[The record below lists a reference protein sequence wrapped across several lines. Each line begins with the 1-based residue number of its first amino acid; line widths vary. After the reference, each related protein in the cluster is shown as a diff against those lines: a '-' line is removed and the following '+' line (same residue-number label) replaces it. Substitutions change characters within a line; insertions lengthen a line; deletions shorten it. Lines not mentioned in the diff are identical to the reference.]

1 MTPPPFGA
9 LVTNL
14 LAEPGS
20 ARRRGYFVRV
30 FQVKG
35 RNRSLPPGRYWEL
48 TDGAGTFWL
57 VHPTVG
63 GLALDPPRDHVVEVD
78 SATALAPLRRPARSR
93 S

>member
-9 LVTNL
+9 TVTNL
-14 LAEPGS
+14 LFEPDS
-20 ARRRGYFVRV
+20 PKRTGYFVKAYRV
-30 FQVKG
+30 KDRGKF
-35 RNRSLPPGRYWEL
+35 RPGTWWQL
-48 TDGAGTFWL
+48 TDGAGAFWD

-78 SATALAPLRRPARSR
+78 SATALPVLGRQKVSR